1 MNNTNLKQQELK
13 KDGFQGQK
21 AIIIPRKIFAGAFE
35 ENTIVKTLYIT
46 DIGYY
51 PNAKYHFRERL
62 KGSEENIL
70 ICCEKGRGK
79 LRVSKLNY
87 EVNAGDFV
95 VIPAGVSHTYEADN
109 SDPWSIYWVHFQG
122 GVAPAIIDLVKKKM
136 LGFKGII
143 YDTKKT
149 YKIFMEIYGQL
160 ENGYSSDNLTFTNM
174 CFWHFLTSCIFRNE
188 SVFISRDNN
197 DTAKNV
203 IDIAIE
209 FFKVN
214 TNKTLSLQDVASVV
228 NISPS
233 HFSFLFKNKTGFSPI
248 EYFNH
253 LKIQKACQH
262 LLFTDNRIKE
272 ISFELGIDDQ
282 YYFSRLF
289 KKVMGVSPE
298 DYRKKRKA

>member
-1 MNNTNLKQQELK
+1 MDISNSRLQEFK

-21 AIIIPRKIFAGAFE
+21 AIIIPRKIFIGSFE
-35 ENTIVKTLYIT
+35 ENIITKTLYIT

-51 PNAKYHFRERL
+51 PNAKFHFRERL
-62 KGSEENIL
+62 KGSEQNIL
-70 ICCEKGRGK
+70 ICCEKGRGS
-79 LRVSKLNY
+79 LRISHINY
-87 EVNAGDFV
+87 EVKAGDFV
-95 VIPAGVSHTYEADN
+95 LIPAGLSHTYEADN

-122 GVAPAIIDLVKKKM
+122 SVAAAIIDLVKKKM
-136 LGFKGII
+136 SGYKGII

-149 YKIFMEIYGQL
+149 FKIFMEIYEQL

-174 CFWHFLTSCIFRNE
+174 CFWNFLTSCIYRND
-188 SVFISRDNN
+188 SKLLSKDI
-197 DTAKNV
+197 DTTKNI

-209 FFKVN
+209 FFKLN
-214 TNKTLSLQDVASVV
+214 TSKTLSLQEVASVV

-233 HFSFLFKNKTGFSPI
+233 HFSFLFKKKTGFSPI

-253 LKIQKACQH
+253 LKIQKACQY

-272 ISFELGIDDQ
+272 ISFELGIVDQ